1 MITSRGLAALIL
13 TILFH
18 TALSAEYLYKDEV
31 IHNPLFNKTVE
42 KLGSEL
48 YEKTGV
54 SLRLVMLKKL
64 PEGLD
69 INSYE
74 LELLK
79 DFNEPTILLTF
90 SELDSKVDILA
101 SESSLYKYFNK
112 KQVLSPVASPV
123 QAFLMSI
130 VYARSIEELK
140 SMLNNTEGTILPVL
154 SVKSK
159 PNELIGKYSAA
170 MYNGYLDIAHQV
182 ATSKGVV
189 LENDAGNTNKNGLF
203 IIKFIFY
210 TIIIIAIYM
219 YIKRRLFIRR
229 QKNELQ

>member
-1 MITSRGLAALIL
+1 LIISRGLAALIL
-13 TILFH
+13 TILLH
-18 TALSAEYLYKDEV
+18 TTLSAEYLYKDEV
-31 IHNPLFNKTVE
+31 IHNPLFTKTVD

-48 YEKTGV
+48 YEKTGI

-64 PEGLD
+64 PENFG

-74 LELLK
+74 KELLEN
-79 DFNEPTILLTF
+79 FNEPTILLTF
-90 SELDSKVDILA
+90 SELDSKVDILVN
-101 SESSLYKYFNK
+101 EPSLYKYFNK

-130 VYARSIEELK
+130 VYARSIDELTTMF
-140 SMLNNTEGTILPVL
+140 SNTGGTILPIL

-159 PNELIGKYSAA
+159 PNELVGKYSAA

-189 LENDAGNTNKNGLF
+189 LQNDDGNTNKDSLF
-203 IIKFIFY
+203 VIKFIFY
-210 TIIIIAIYM
+210 IIIIYAIVM
-219 YIKRRLFIRR
+219 YVKRRLYLRR
-229 QKNELQ
+229 QKNEL

>member
-1 MITSRGLAALIL
+1 MIISRGLAALIL
-13 TILFH
+13 TILLH
-18 TALSAEYLYKDEV
+18 TTLSAEYLYKDEV
-31 IHNPLFNKTVE
+31 IHNPLFTKTVD

-48 YEKTGV
+48 YEKTGI

-64 PEGLD
+64 PENFA

-74 LELLK
+74 KELLEN
-79 DFNEPTILLTF
+79 FNEPTILLTF
-90 SELDSKVDILA
+90 SELDSKVDILVN
-101 SESSLYKYFNK
+101 EPSLYKYFNK

-130 VYARSIEELK
+130 VYARSIDELTTMF
-140 SMLNNTEGTILPVL
+140 SNTGGTILPIL

-159 PNELIGKYSAA
+159 PNELVGKYSAA

-189 LENDAGNTNKNGLF
+189 LQNDDGNTNKDSLF
-203 IIKFIFY
+203 VIKFIFY
-210 TIIIIAIYM
+210 IIIIYAIVM
-219 YIKRRLFIRR
+219 YVKRRLYLRR
-229 QKNELQ
+229 QKNEL

>member
-1 MITSRGLAALIL
+1 MALIL

-18 TALSAEYLYKDEV
+18 TTLFAEYLYKDEV
-31 IHNPLFNKTVE
+31 IHNPLFTKTID

-48 YEKTGV
+48 YEKTGI
-54 SLRLVMLKKL
+54 SLKLIMLKKL
-64 PEGLD
+64 PEDFD

-74 LELLK
+74 KELLK

-90 SELDSKVDILA
+90 SELDSKVDILVN
-101 SESSLYKYFNK
+101 EPSLYKYFNK
-112 KQVLSPVASPV
+112 KQVLSPVASPM

-130 VYARSIEELK
+130 VYARSLDELRTMF
-140 SMLNNTEGTILPVL
+140 SNTGGTILPVL

-159 PNELIGKYSAA
+159 PNELVGKYSAA

-189 LENDAGNTNKNGLF
+189 LENDEGNTNKDSLF
-203 IIKFIFY
+203 VIKFIFY
-210 TIIIIAIYM
+210 IIIIYAIIM
-219 YIKRRLFIRR
+219 YVKRKLYLRR
-229 QKNELQ
+229 QKNGL

>member
-1 MITSRGLAALIL
+1 VALIL

-18 TALSAEYLYKDEV
+18 TTLFAEYLYKDEV
-31 IHNPLFNKTVE
+31 IHNPLFTKTID

-48 YEKTGV
+48 YEKTGI
-54 SLRLVMLKKL
+54 SLKLIMLKKL
-64 PEGLD
+64 PEDFD

-74 LELLK
+74 KELLK

-90 SELDSKVDILA
+90 SELDSKVDILVN
-101 SESSLYKYFNK
+101 EPSLYKYFNK
-112 KQVLSPVASPV
+112 KQVLSPVASPM

-130 VYARSIEELK
+130 VYARSLDELRTMF
-140 SMLNNTEGTILPVL
+140 SNTGGTILPVL

-159 PNELIGKYSAA
+159 PNELVGKYSAA

-189 LENDAGNTNKNGLF
+189 LENDEGNTNKDSLF
-203 IIKFIFY
+203 VIKFIFY
-210 TIIIIAIYM
+210 IIIIYAIIM
-219 YIKRRLFIRR
+219 YVKRKLYLRR
-229 QKNELQ
+229 QKNGL